1 MGVTNLGVIVAG
13 KNKYMF
19 PANAPKEM
27 AFYILIMLIHFMLLA
42 MVFYTMLDHSI
53 LIRETESTREMVI
66 FTIGFVLTSTLI
78 LGFIVLHCSML
89 CLLVGVFVI
98 YYLFCQ
104 KNYPFTLWLIS
115 FVAAIFL
122 IAFVP
127 TVINSIFEVKEA
139 GAKKEL

>member
-42 MVFYTMLDHSI
+42 MVFYTMVDHSV
-53 LIRETESTREMVI
+53 LIRETEPTREMVI
-66 FTIGFVLTSTLI
+66 FTMGFVLTSALI
-78 LGFIVLHCSML
+78 FGFIELHCSML

-104 KNYPFTLWLIS
+104 NKLSFHSLLI
-115 FVAAIFL
+115 FFAAAIFL
-122 IAFVP
+122 IAF
-127 TVINSIFEVKEA
+127 VINSIFEVKEA